1 MSTVYFYKEAT
12 SEDRKSI
19 SIKGSKLYYI
29 ENNDSC
35 SIEAVGY
42 TEFAKPKKN
51 KDSILIDS
59 KTYYVRELKKN
70 DKITGYLKV
79 EGDKYIAFH
88 KEGILGM
95 LLIFLIWLAIMLAY
109 LLCRDNSDDSGGVD
123 DIPPKIPFDN
133 VELEYVLPDGVIV
146 GGEEGTDVRLVP
158 ELETEYAAYWGY
170 QSITITEGMIVPFV
184 NKETNEH
191 YIVFVIYD
199 KEGNVIESSD
209 YIPPGSHFEWDAY
222 GYYGGVPG
230 EYFHDIRIIW
240 CKPVYDNGEI
250 VKFEAGTA
258 SPRTPDFKVT
268 IK

>member
-1 MSTVYFYKEAT
+1 
-12 SEDRKSI
+12 
-19 SIKGSKLYYI
+19 
-29 ENNDSC
+29 
-35 SIEAVGY
+35 
-42 TEFAKPKKN
+42 
-51 KDSILIDS
+51 
-59 KTYYVRELKKN
+59 
-70 DKITGYLKV
+70 
-79 EGDKYIAFH
+79 
-88 KEGILGM
+88 M

-133 VELEYVLPDGVIV
+133 AELEYILPDGVIV

-170 QSITITEGMIVPFV
+170 QSITITEGMMVPFV

-209 YIPPGSHFEWDAY
+209 YIPPGSHFDWDAY
-222 GYYGGVPG
+222 SYYGGVPG

-258 SPRTPDFKVT
+258 SPRTSDFKVT